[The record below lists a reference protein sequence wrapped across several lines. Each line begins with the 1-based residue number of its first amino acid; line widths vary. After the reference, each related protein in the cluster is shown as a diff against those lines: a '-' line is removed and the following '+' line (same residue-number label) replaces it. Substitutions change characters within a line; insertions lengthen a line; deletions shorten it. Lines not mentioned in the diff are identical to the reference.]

1 MRWLHQFLLHHIVCN
16 LHIGNR
22 CSLSVTSLKHV
33 QLFLF
38 NSEFK
43 VLHIAKF
50 LLEPFTN
57 FNELFVGVF
66 EDRIFRHGCH
76 GKRCSDTSNN
86 IFTLGIHKVFT
97 IEDVFTSRGI
107 SGKGNTRCAVIT
119 HIAKHHGLDIDRG
132 SPLIW
137 NFVLPTVENGSFVH
151 PTSEYGSDR
160 TDQLFEWILREIFP
174 GTVLDETE
182 VSLDEFAECFLCKL
196 CIVFDAELMLQSIH
210 NFIKRLVFILVPLLD
225 THNNIA
231 VHLNKSAI

>member
-97 IEDVFTSRGI
+97 IEDVFTSCGI
-107 SGKGNTRCAVIT
+107 SGKGNARRAVIT
-119 HIAKHHGLDIDRG
+119 HIAKYHGLNIDRG
-132 SPLIW
+132 APLIW
-137 NFVLPTVENGSFVH
+137 NFVLPTIKNGSFVH
-151 PTSEYGSDR
+151 PASEYRSDR
-160 TDQLFEWILREIFP
+160 TD
-174 GTVLDETE
+174 
-182 VSLDEFAECFLCKL
+182 
-196 CIVFDAELMLQSIH
+196 
-210 NFIKRLVFILVPLLD
+210 
-225 THNNIA
+225 
-231 VHLNKSAI
+231 